1 MDIVKF
7 KDTYTPMM
15 MEIVKKF
22 DEVQSLKFA
31 EIIRHGDY
39 TKLQI
44 VKHGLEQLKEAK
56 MLLIEYESAM
66 AEKV

>member
-1 MDIVKF
+1 MDIEDF
-7 KDTYTPMM
+7 KKHYTPTM

-22 DEVQSLKFA
+22 DEIQSIKFA
-31 EIIRHGDY
+31 EIIRQSDY

-44 VKHGLEQLKEAK
+44 VKHGMEQLCQAK
-56 MLLIEYESAM
+56 MLLIEYERAM